1 MKASY
6 KIAII
11 YLLIGVLWIT
21 LSDYFTLLIV
31 GSDELAAASEIQTIK
46 GIFYVLSTTLLLF
59 LLVHRYEKKNDIL
72 LKNLKELNHNIEIR
86 SDEIKR
92 SWNLFKNLFEL
103 SPTPMWI
110 VDWESLK
117 FLNVNEATVRH
128 YGYSKEQFKSM
139 TLYDL
144 RGEKDQRYFR
154 KFVEKERLRDS
165 QNFKGKFK
173 LQKKN
178 GDNIIVDVQVQ
189 KIDYFGRNARITIAN
204 DITEILDVQQNL
216 RNAYDNILY
225 VEEQER
231 NRIAGE
237 LHDGFIQQ
245 IVAAKQFASLLKIDP
260 TTENAELMRDN
271 VVEIL
276 NDAILETK
284 RMILDLRPKQL
295 KTEGLAGS
303 IDQIIAHCDQNESVK
318 IKAKFSD
325 IDHLELNENV
335 KFNIFRIFQEN
346 LNNTIRHSKATDVNL
361 TIDCQH
367 DSIKYD
373 YWDNGIGITDELK
386 QNPNSFLSI
395 KRRLKSIGGKFDICN
410 KNNGGA
416 HFTFIIPLELKQLK
430 IN

>member
-1 MKASY
+1 MKVSF
-6 KIAII
+6 KIALI
-11 YLLIGVLWIT
+11 YLLVGVLWIT
-21 LSDYFTLLIV
+21 LSDYFTQLLV
-31 GSDELAAASEIQTIK
+31 GSDELAEASGIQTIK
-46 GIFYVLSTTLLLF
+46 GIFYVVSTTLLLY
-59 LLVHRYEKKNDIL
+59 LLVHRYEKKNDVL
-72 LKNLKELNHNIEIR
+72 LKDLKELNHNIEIR

-110 VDWESLK
+110 VDWETLK

-128 YGYSKEQFKSM
+128 YGYSKEKFKTM
-139 TLYDL
+139 TLFDL
-144 RGEKDQRYFR
+144 RSDKDQRYF
-154 KFVEKERLRDS
+154 KHFVDKQKVTDAES
-165 QNFKGKFK
+165 FKGKFK
-173 LQKKN
+173 HQKKN
-178 GDNIIVDVQVQ
+178 GDKIIVDVQVQ
-189 KIDYFGRNARITIAN
+189 KIDYFGRDARITIAN
-204 DITEILDVQQNL
+204 DITDILDVQQSL
-216 RNAYDNILY
+216 RNAYDNIIY

-245 IVAAKQFASLLKIDP
+245 IVAAKQFASFLKMDP
-260 TTENAELMRDN
+260 SIENAELMRDN

-295 KTEGLAGS
+295 ITVGLAGS

-318 IKAKFSD
+318 IQANYSD
-325 IDHLELNENV
+325 INQLELNENV

-346 LNNTIRHSKATDVNL
+346 LNNTIRHSKATDVYL
-361 TIDCQH
+361 TIDCQN
-367 DSIKYD
+367 DAIKYD

-386 QNPNSFLSI
+386 QDSNAFLSI
-395 KRRLKSIGGKFDICN
+395 KRRLKSIGGKFDVCN
-410 KNNGGA
+410 KEQAGA
-416 HFTFIIPLELKQLK
+416 HFTFIIPLELKQFK

>member
-1 MKASY
+1 
-6 KIAII
+6 
-11 YLLIGVLWIT
+11 
-21 LSDYFTLLIV
+21 
-31 GSDELAAASEIQTIK
+31 
-46 GIFYVLSTTLLLF
+46 
-59 LLVHRYEKKNDIL
+59 
-72 LKNLKELNHNIEIR
+72 
-86 SDEIKR
+86 
-92 SWNLFKNLFEL
+92 
-103 SPTPMWI
+103 
-110 VDWESLK
+110 
-117 FLNVNEATVRH
+117 VNEAAIQH
-128 YGYSKEQFKSM
+128 YGYSKEQFEAM
-139 TLYDL
+139 TLFDL
-144 RGEKDQRYFR
+144 RSQSNDNYFA
-154 KFVEKERLRDS
+154 KFIEQERLRDTGLYIG
-165 QNFKGKFK
+165 NFKHK
-173 LQKKN
+173 KKN
-178 GDNIIVDVQVQ
+178 GEEIIVSVNVQ
-189 KIDYFGRNARITIAN
+189 KIDYFGIEARMTIAN
-204 DITEILDVQQNL
+204 DITEILDVQHDL
-216 RNAYDNILY
+216 RAAYDNIIH
-225 VEEQER
+225 VEEHER

-237 LHDGFIQQ
+237 LHDGLIQQ
-245 IVAAKQFASLLKIDP
+245 IVAAKQFASFIVVDP
-260 TTENAELMRDN
+260 SVEDAESQRDN

-276 NDAILETK
+276 NDAIHETK

-295 KTEGLAGS
+295 KTEGLVGS

-410 KNNGGA
+410 KNNGGS
-416 HFTFIIPLELKQLK
+416 HFTFIIPLELKQFK